1 MISTLQRMS
10 TAPDYAATTTLVLR
24 NLRNLKGWLDAR
36 RTRRALAELSDE
48 QLVDI
53 GITRD
58 QIDGI
63 ARPVAGR

>member
-10 TAPDYAATTTLVLR
+10 TAPNYAATATLVLR
-24 NLRNLKGWLDAR
+24 NLKSWLDAR
-36 RTRRALAELSDE
+36 RTRRALSDLTDE